1 MPHFSRFTHS
11 IAVFA
16 VLALLL
22 SGFSPLRA
30 EASAASTRT
39 KGSASVKAGSAAKQK
54 KTAANAERQRGPTR
68 ASAGKAKKPTAAASA
83 RNPRKTASGKAGAV
97 KPAPASTSGK
107 KAGSKSRRA
116 ARNASAP
123 RGPYKSAVLYNT
135 STGQVIFS
143 RNPNTQ
149 VPPASLTKIL
159 SMYVAEDAIRARKIN
174 PDALVTVSPRAAAA
188 GGSRMGLRAYD
199 KVPLGDLLHG
209 MAVSSGNDASIAVA
223 EFIGGSERKFVQMMN
238 QKARSLG
245 MTRSTFVNANGLP
258 APGQYTTARDML
270 LLARAYL
277 AAYPGNLQKH
287 HNQIFNSYKG
297 NMTANANPLLR
308 SFHGADGLKTG
319 FVSAAGYNLIAT
331 AKRDGQRVIGVVLGA
346 PSSAV
351 RATESCS
358 LMEACFRNPA
368 TLTAQSSPGD
378 LAAAGGRTPT
388 ASKKGKSETLIASDQ
403 GKAKSAGGKKARSKS
418 GSSATKGKKAT
429 GTAVKSTA
437 DSTPKTRK
445 RS

>member
-1 MPHFSRFTHS
+1 MPHFSRATH
-11 IAVFA
+11 ILAVLA

-22 SGFSPLRA
+22 SGFSPLQA
-30 EASAASTRT
+30 EASAASSQAKR
-39 KGSASVKAGSAAKQK
+39 SASVKSGSAAKQK
-54 KTAANAERQRGPTR
+54 KTAAVRQNTSTR
-68 ASAGKAKKPTAAASA
+68 TSAGKAKKTAAAPSA
-83 RNPRKTASGKAGAV
+83 QKSRKTASGKAGAV
-97 KPAPASTSGK
+97 RPAPASSSGK
-107 KAGSKSRRA
+107 KAGGKSRRA
-116 ARNASAP
+116 ARNASAT
-123 RGPYKSAVLYNT
+123 RGPYKSAVLFNA

-174 PDALVTVSPRAAAA
+174 PNTLVTVSPRAAAA

-199 KVPLGDLLHG
+199 RVPLDDLLHG

-238 QKARSLG
+238 KKARSLG

-331 AKRDGQRVIGVVLGA
+331 ARRDGQRIIGVVLGA

-368 TLTAQSSPGD
+368 ALTAQSTSSD
-378 LAAAGGRTPT
+378 LAAVGGRTPKAAKSGKNEILA
-388 ASKKGKSETLIASDQ
+388 ASNQ
-403 GKAKSAGGKKARSKS
+403 PKAKSAGGKKARTKA
-418 GSSATKGKKAT
+418 GSSTVKGKKAS
-429 GTAVKSTA
+429 AKSTA

>member
-1 MPHFSRFTHS
+1 MPHVSRSIHS
-11 IAVFA
+11 IAILA
-16 VLALLL
+16 ALALLL
-22 SGFSPLRA
+22 SGVFPFQT
-30 EASAASTRT
+30 EASAAATQT
-39 KGSASVKAGSAAKQK
+39 KRSSSVKSGSASKQK
-54 KTAANAERQRGPTR
+54 KATAATRQNT
-68 ASAGKAKKPTAAASA
+68 ATQTNAGKAKKPAATPSA
-83 RNPRKTASGKAGAV
+83 QKSRKTASGKTSTA
-97 KPAPASTSGK
+97 KPASASSSGK
-107 KAGSKSRRA
+107 KSGSKSRRA
-116 ARNASAP
+116 ARNAPAA
-123 RGPYKSAVLYNT
+123 RGPYKSAVLYNA

-174 PDALVTVSPRAAAA
+174 PNTLVTVSPRAAAA

-199 KVPLGDLLHG
+199 RVPLVDLLHG
-209 MAVSSGNDASIAVA
+209 MAVYSGNDASIAVA

-238 QKARSLG
+238 KKARSLG

-258 APGQYTTARDML
+258 APGQYTTARDIL

-287 HNQIFNSYKG
+287 HNQVFNSYKG

-346 PSSAV
+346 PSSSV

-368 TLTAQSSPGD
+368 TLTAQSTSSD
-378 LAAAGGRTPT
+378 LAAVGGKRPK
-388 ASKKGKSETLIASDQ
+388 AAKSGKNETLAEADQ
-403 GKAKSAGGKKARSKS
+403 GKAKSSSGKKARAKA
-418 GSSATKGKKAT
+418 GSSATKGKKTT
-429 GTAVKSTA
+429 GNPAKSTA
-437 DSTPKTRK
+437 DNTPKTRK

>member
-1 MPHFSRFTHS
+1 MPHFSRFTYS
-11 IAVFA
+11 IAVLA

-22 SGFSPLRA
+22 PGFSPLQA
-30 EASAASTRT
+30 EASAASTQT
-39 KGSASVKAGSAAKQK
+39 KRSASVKSGNAAKQK
-54 KTAANAERQRGPTR
+54 KTAASATR
-68 ASAGKAKKPTAAASA
+68 RNTSTQTNAGKAKKPTAAPSA
-83 RNPRKTASGKAGAV
+83 QNSRKTAASKAGAV
-97 KPAPASTSGK
+97 KPAPASGK
-107 KAGSKSRRA
+107 KTKNKSRRA
-116 ARNASAP
+116 ARNASAS
-123 RGPYKSAVLYNT
+123 RGPYKSAVLYNA

-174 PDALVTVSPRAAAA
+174 PNTMVTVSPRAAAA

-199 KVPLGDLLHG
+199 RVPLDDLLHG

-258 APGQYTTARDML
+258 APGQYTTAKDML
-270 LLARAYL
+270 LLARAYM

-331 AKRDGQRVIGVVLGA
+331 ARRDGQRVIGVVLGA

-378 LAAAGGRTPT
+378 LAAVGGKTPK
-388 ASKKGKSETLIASDQ
+388 AVKRGKNETLADADQ
-403 GKAKSAGGKKARSKS
+403 PKAKASGGKKARTKA
-418 GSSATKGKKAT
+418 GSSATKGKKASAT
-429 GTAVKSTA
+429 PAKSTA